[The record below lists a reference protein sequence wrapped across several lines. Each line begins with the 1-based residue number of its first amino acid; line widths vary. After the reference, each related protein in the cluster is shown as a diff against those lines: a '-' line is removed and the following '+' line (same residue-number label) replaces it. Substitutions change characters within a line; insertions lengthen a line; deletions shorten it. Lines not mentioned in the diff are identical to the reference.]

1 MLEISS
7 RVNPGELAH
16 IIFRREDFLGRQ
28 NVVEPQAFLQ
38 VAALQL
44 EQSES
49 FRAHVHIWKSLP
61 SSDSVAQESWVVISG
76 EISVSLLD
84 TDGSV
89 LHDDVLGPGDC
100 SITLMGGHRY
110 VASEASLVYEFKSGP
125 YLGHE
130 FDKVYV
136 D

>member
-1 MLEISS
+1 MLEITSI
-7 RVNPGELAH
+7 VNPGQLAH
-16 IIFRREDFLGRQ
+16 IIFRREDFLGRR

-44 EQSES
+44 EQDES

-61 SSDSVAQESWVVISG
+61 STDSVAQESWVVITG

-84 TDGSV
+84 VDGSV
-89 LHDDVLGPGDC
+89 LHDDVLRPGDC

-130 FDKVYV
+130 FDKVYI